1 MTYNMVGVK
10 EMPDYKELYFKMM
23 RATEES
29 IQILIQAQ
37 QACEEETLQEPEK
50 PKLLILPHQE
60 SSREDL

>member
-10 EMPDYKELYFKMM
+10 EMSDYKELYFKMM
-23 RATEES
+23 RATEDS
-29 IQILIQAQ
+29 IRILIQAQ
-37 QACEEETLQEPEK
+37 QVCEEEILQEPEK